1 MPYAL
6 VAGPLVAI
14 IGVVA
19 VFFVLRRKSVEK
31 RSMYSARRSQIEHK
45 VRAARQRTLAPHG
58 HAEKPAEAPIEAPS
72 PFAAAPGAQ
81 ATSYAPPDYG
91 PPPVGAPQAPP
102 GDSPWAPIPPG
113 SSPFGTTTAEPP
125 PYEPYQ
131 PSPEPFQP
139 PPDAPAAQP
148 PPYTPPDFAPPDF
161 APPAAEPVWTP
172 APAPS
177 EAATPIEPAQPEV
190 TTPAGGASW
199 SIVGD
204 SKDMSGGAGADT
216 SRKEKPAGGS
226 GSWQLASGEAPGI
239 EGEEGVKP
247 PTATVAIAQ
256 YAILVVGL
264 VMVLIGVLVMIGNS
278 HAS

>member
-6 VAGPLVAI
+6 AAGPVVAL

-58 HAEKPAEAPIEAPS
+58 HADKPPEVPAEAAS
-72 PFAAAPGAQ
+72 PFAAAPGSQ
-81 ATSYAPPDYG
+81 ATAYERVAYEPPPAAPP
-91 PPPVGAPQAPP
+91 PPMGAPQAPST
-102 GDSPWAPIPPG
+102 DSPWDPVPPG

-125 PYEPYQ
+125 PYEPAPAPY
-131 PSPEPFQP
+131 QP
-139 PPDAPAAQP
+139 PPEP
-148 PPYTPPDFAPPDF
+148 PSFG
-161 APPAAEPVWTP
+161 PPAEPAWTP

-177 EAATPIEPAQPEV
+177 EPATPVEPPQPAV
-190 TTPAGGASW
+190 VTPAGGGASW

-204 SKDMSGGAGADT
+204 SKDMSGGAAPEP
-216 SRKEKPAGGS
+216 RKGKQGGPS
-226 GSWQLASGEAPGI
+226 GSWQLASGEAPGT
-239 EGEEGVKP
+239 ESEEMVKAP
-247 PTATVAIAQ
+247 SATVAIAQ

-264 VMVLIGVLVMIGNS
+264 VMVLIGVFVMIANS
-278 HAS
+278 HVS